1 MSEYIEYKFILIG
14 NEGVGKTSIF
24 RKLSTGEFNETNI
37 STIGVE
43 KKTFFINIKTKDKK
57 DKNTKTI
64 LFDTAGQEKF
74 RAVTKTYYK
83 GSDGILLIYDITD
96 KESFESVENWI
107 KSINEQMGNSTD
119 SKYAIFLIGN
129 KLDLLNVDGGERVVS
144 EEEAKGACDKFGM
157 IWGKELSTKNIKF
170 EEITKLF
177 ESFVQIIY
185 DKFREKQNKNQQK
198 KKLGKYKQKKG
209 CCEKDV

>member
-1 MSEYIEYKFILIG
+1 MSEYVEYKFILIG
-14 NEGVGKTSIF
+14 NAGVGKTSLF

-43 KKTFFINIKTKDKK
+43 KKAFFINIKTKDKK

-74 RAVTKTYYK
+74 RAITKTYYK
-83 GSDGILLIYDITD
+83 GSDGILLIYDVTD
-96 KESFESVENWI
+96 KDSFENVEIWI
-107 KSINEQMGNSTD
+107 DSIKDTIGNNNN

-129 KLDLLNVDGGERVVS
+129 KLDLLNVEGIQRGVT
-144 EEEAKGACDKFGM
+144 EEEAKEACDKFGM
-157 IWGKELSTKNIKF
+157 VWGKELSTKSIKF
-170 EEITKLF
+170 EELTKLF

-185 DKFREKQNKNQQK
+185 DKYGEKTNKIQK
-198 KKLGKYKQKKG
+198 KRNIGKYTQKKG
-209 CCEKDV
+209 CCGISV